1 MGKLISFAVNDAVM
15 TPEEIEQ
22 KQFQKIHFRI
32 YSNQLNE
39 HGYLCS
45 LKVLKKYAYTIQG
58 KPILAYYKKYGNHG
72 NGDFGGHEHSMFA
85 QEIAVGFF
93 PNDCVVTYEKGEDGT
108 VYLCADG
115 YIWTEYYQ
123 HIVNVFND
131 FNGVKGVSSEIYM
144 IKTELDEETGIENI
158 LQYSFTGLTL
168 LGDYDAMETPIH
180 PAVPG
185 CQGKLVEF
193 SALEE
198 KYKEAKCD
206 FEKIL
211 YCSNNKNQE
220 SDQSGSFFNENIKE
234 AEMDENKVKNA
245 ASSEVVENAEK
256 IVTTKVKTEVNT
268 VKYDDNYRY
277 IGEENEEHKKVVTE
291 VIQVPEETLDTN
303 TNKDDKDIVE
313 NATSEEKAE
322 TSSDNKEEKNVSD
335 PESKDEKVENG
346 NVDNPTEETK
356 SDDIDENA
364 CKTDNACVDNACN
377 DKNACKE
384 ENADDGS
391 VDETVSIEE
400 FNALKEK
407 CESLENSLSAKT
419 VECENLQAKCNSLEE
434 YKNNKETEIM
444 HNTINRALDEVSNVL
459 NAVQMDD
466 WKARSK
472 ECTIADTDKF
482 INELKAFAFDVQEK
496 NGTTKPDLLRNSIV
510 TNDVANLDEMD
521 MWDRLERKYK

>member
-93 PNDCVVTYEKGEDGT
+93 PNDCIVTYEKGEDGT

-123 HIVNVFND
+123 HIVDVFND
-131 FNGVKGVSSEIYM
+131 FDGVKGVSSEIYM

-185 CQGKLVEF
+185 CHGKLIEF

-211 YCSNNKNQE
+211 YCSSNENKGSGQ
-220 SDQSGSFFNENIKE
+220 SDSFFNENIKE
-234 AEMDENKVKNA
+234 AEMDENKVKNT

-256 IVTTKVKTEVNT
+256 VVTTKVKTEVNT

-291 VIQVPEETLDTN
+291 VIQVPEETLDAD
-303 TNKDDKDIVE
+303 KDDKDIVE
-313 NATSEEKAE
+313 NATSEEKDK
-322 TSSDNKEEKNVSD
+322 TSSENTEEKDVSD
-335 PESKDEKVENG
+335 TESNNEKVENG
-346 NVDNPTEETK
+346 NIYNSTEKAE
-356 SDDIDENA
+356 SDDINENA
-364 CKTDNACVDNACN
+364 CKVNNTCVDNACN
-377 DKNACKE
+377 NENACKE
-384 ENADDGS
+384 ENADDDS
-391 VDETVSIEE
+391 ADDSVSIEE

-419 VECENLQAKCNSLEE
+419 VECEKLQAKCNSLEE

-444 HNTINRALDEVSNVL
+444 HNTINRALNEVSNVL

-472 ECTIADTDKF
+472 ECAIDDTDKF

-510 TNDVANLDEMD
+510 TNDVTNLDEMD

>member
-1 MGKLISFAVNDAVM
+1 MGKLISFAVNNAVM
-15 TPEEIEQ
+15 TPEEIE
-22 KQFQKIHFRI
+22 KAQFQKIHFRI

-45 LKVLKKYAYTIQG
+45 LRVLKKYAHTIQG
-58 KPILAYYKKYGNHG
+58 KPILAYYKPYGNHG
-72 NGDFGGHEHSMFA
+72 NGDFGGHEHGNFA

-93 PNDCVVTYEKGEDGT
+93 PNDCTITYEKGEDGT
-108 VYLCADG
+108 VYLCSDG

-123 HIVNVFND
+123 HIVDVFKD
-131 FNGVKGVSSEIYM
+131 FDGVKGVSSEIYM
-144 IKTELDEETGIENI
+144 IETEIDEETGIENI

-168 LGDYDAMETPIH
+168 LGEYDAMETPIH

-193 SALEE
+193 SSLKK
-198 KYKEAKCD
+198 KYNKAKID

-211 YCSNNKNQE
+211 YCSKNKNKE
-220 SDQSGSFFNENIKE
+220 SDSSDSFFNENIKE
-234 AEMDENKVKNA
+234 AEMKKEKVENTA
-245 ASSEVVENAEK
+245 PSEVVENAEK
-256 IVTTKVKTEVNT
+256 VVTTKVKTEINT

-277 IGEENEEHKKVVTE
+277 VGEENEEHKKVVTE
-291 VIQVPEETLDTN
+291 VIQVPEETLDTDKN
-303 TNKDDKDIVE
+303 DKDIVK

-322 TSSDNKEEKNVSD
+322 TSSENKEEKNISD
-335 PESKDEKVENG
+335 TESKDEKVENG
-346 NVDNPTEETK
+346 NVDKFTEETK

-364 CKTDNACVDNACN
+364 CKADNTCVENV
-377 DKNACKE
+377 CKE
-384 ENADDGS
+384 ENADDDS

-419 VECENLQAKCNSLEE
+419 VECEKLQAKCNSLEE

-444 HNTINRALDEVSNVL
+444 HNTINRALNEVSNVL

-472 ECTIADTDKF
+472 ECAIDDTDKF

-510 TNDVANLDEMD
+510 TNDVTNLEEMD
-521 MWDRLERKYK
+521 MWDRIERKYK

>member
-93 PNDCVVTYEKGEDGT
+93 PNDCIVTYEKGEDGT

-123 HIVNVFND
+123 HIVDVFND
-131 FNGVKGVSSEIYM
+131 FDGVKGVSSEIYM
-144 IKTELDEETGIENI
+144 IKTEVDEETGIENI

-193 SALEE
+193 SVLEE

-211 YCSNNKNQE
+211 YCSNGKNQE
-220 SDQSGSFFNENIKE
+220 SDQTGSFFNEEIKE

-245 ASSEVVENAEK
+245 ASEVVENAEK
-256 IVTTKVKTEVNT
+256 VVTTKVKTEVNT

-277 IGEENEEHKKVVTE
+277 VGEENEEHKKVVTE
-291 VIQVPEETLDTN
+291 VVQVPEETLATDKN
-303 TNKDDKDIVE
+303 NKDIVK
-313 NATSEEKAE
+313 NATSATSEEKAE
-322 TSSDNKEEKNVSD
+322 TFSENKEEKNISD
-335 PESKDEKVENG
+335 TESKDEKVENG
-346 NVDNPTEETK
+346 NVDKSTEETK
-356 SDDIDENA
+356 SDDIDEND
-364 CKTDNACVDNACN
+364 CKADNTCVENV
-377 DKNACKE
+377 CKE
-384 ENADDGS
+384 ENADDDS
-391 VDETVSIEE
+391 ADETVNIEE

-419 VECENLQAKCNSLEE
+419 VECEKLQAKCNSLEE

-444 HNTINRALDEVSNVL
+444 RNTINRALNEVSNVL

-472 ECTIADTDKF
+472 ECAIDDTDKF

-510 TNDVANLDEMD
+510 TNDVTNLEEMD
-521 MWDRLERKYK
+521 MWDRIERKYK